1 MSENYFREEFTPQEE
16 KILLRYFTN
25 VDKPVFGLI
34 NLPEMV
40 KGALFARYSRTSKS
54 LRRLFLDEFYDESMD
69 KDFVANTEVGMK
81 RASELYDKMIMDFG
95 DDSVAQLGGAHIACE
110 QVSNVLTKVLE
121 SVRLASYLEQSTRY
135 IYFDQKEN
143 GRYKYMIPEEIRGT
157 SLEKTY
163 REKMDNLF
171 DTYRKIKEMIVPKLK
186 EEHLKQEEGSDTTY
200 DSIIKAKAC
209 DIVRGLL
216 PACTKSNLGIYT
228 SGQSYEHLL
237 VKMYSMDNREVTEYA
252 DMILEELRKIIP
264 GFLKRVDVK
273 DRGVEWSNY
282 LKKTRCVEVSGEDTI
297 SCKRMVGLTEN
308 KVKLITFENKIHFA
322 LAGMVYEQIN
332 KSFEYISKFMNKL
345 SYGMKEN
352 YLRNIFG
359 QRKNRRHNPGRGLEH
374 VSYTF
379 EILSD
384 YGAFR
389 DLQRHRMLTIQW
401 QNLTVKHGYSI
412 PKELSEDKVLRNLYE
427 DAIRDVIDLY
437 NDVYSKHGGVIAQYV
452 VPFAYMIR
460 YVIKM
465 NAREAFHLIEL
476 RTQKQGH
483 SSYRN
488 ICQEMYS
495 NISNIHDL
503 GLIAKHMNF
512 VDLGDYDLPREDS
525 ITKIK

>member
-121 SVRLASYLEQSTRY
+121 SGRLASYLEQSTRY

-143 GRYKYMIPEEIRGT
+143 GNYKYVIPLEIRGT
-157 SLEKTY
+157 SLEKEY
-163 REKMDNLF
+163 REKMDHLF
-171 DTYRKIKEMIVPKLK
+171 DTYKKIKEQIIPNLK
-186 EEHLKQEEGSDTTY
+186 EEYPKKDEWSEGAY
-200 DSIIKAKAC
+200 EAIIRAKAC

-216 PACTKSNLGIYT
+216 PACTKSNLGIYA

-237 VKMYSMDNREVTEYA
+237 IKMYSMENEEVKEYA
-252 DMILEELRKIIP
+252 DMMLEELRKIIQ

-282 LKKTRCVEVSGEDTI
+282 LKKTRCVEVSGEKII
-297 SCKRMVGLTEN
+297 SCKSLVGSTKN
-308 KVKLITFENKIHFA
+308 KVKLITYENKIHFS
-322 LAGMVYEQIN
+322 LAGMVYEQSN
-332 KSFEYISKFMNKL
+332 KSFEYISKFISELPNVV
-345 SYGMKEN
+345 KEN
-352 YLRNIFG
+352 YLQNIFG

-374 VSYTF
+374 ISYTF

-412 PKELSEDKVLRNLYE
+412 PKELTEDEVLRSLYE
-427 DAIRDVIDLY
+427 GAIRDVIDLY
-437 NDVYSKHGGVIAQYV
+437 NDVYSKHGDVIAQYV

-465 NAREAFHLIEL
+465 NAREAFHVIEL

-483 SSYRN
+483 SSYRE
-488 ICQEMYS
+488 ICQNMY
-495 NISNIHDL
+495 NEIKKIDT
-503 GLIAKHMNF
+503 ICKITRHMDF
-512 VDLGDYDLPREDS
+512 VDMNDYELSREDS
-525 ITKIK
+525 ETKKQ

>member
-1 MSENYFREEFTPQEE
+1 MSKNYLREEFTPQEE

-40 KGALFARYSRTSKS
+40 KGALFARYSKTSKS

-69 KDFVANTEVGMK
+69 KDFVANTEVGIK

-121 SVRLASYLEQSTRY
+121 SGRLSSYLEQSTRY

-171 DTYRKIKEMIVPKLK
+171 DTYRKIKEIIIPIFK
-186 EEHLKQEEGSDTTY
+186 EKHPKQEEWSDTTY
-200 DSIIKAKAC
+200 DSIIKAKTC

-216 PACTKSNLGIYT
+216 PACTKSNLGIYA

-237 VKMYSMDNREVTEYA
+237 IKMYSMENEEVKEYA
-252 DMILEELRKIIP
+252 DMMLEELRKIIP
-264 GFLKRVDVK
+264 GFLKRVDIK
-273 DRGVEWSNY
+273 DRGVEWSDY
-282 LKKTRCVEVSGEDTI
+282 LRKTRCLEFSSNRTKLNPLEITHR
-297 SCKRMVGLTEN
+297 SCD
-308 KVKLITFENKIHFA
+308 VKLVGHEKEINHVI
-322 LAGMVYEQIN
+322 AGLVYEQSN
-332 KSFEYISKFMNKL
+332 KGFSDIDFFISTL
-345 SYGMKEN
+345 PISARIN
-352 YLRNIFG
+352 YLQNIFK

-374 VSYTF
+374 LYYTF
-379 EILSD
+379 EIMSD

-401 QNLTVKHGYSI
+401 QKLTVKHGYTI
-412 PKELSEDKVLRNLYE
+412 PNDILKIDGLKELYEEALRSVIELYQE
-427 DAIRDVIDLY
+427 
-437 NDVYSKHGGVIAQYV
+437 VYKKYGDVIAQYV

-460 YVIKM
+460 YVMKM
-465 NAREAFHLIEL
+465 NAREAFHIIEL

-483 SSYRN
+483 SSYRE
-488 ICQEMYS
+488 ICQNMYNEMRQIDDICVIMRYM
-495 NISNIHDL
+495 D
-503 GLIAKHMNF
+503 F
-512 VDLGDYDLPREDS
+512 VDMNDYELSREDS
-525 ITKIK
+525 ETKKR